1 MFIKIV
7 KDGYIVDAIA
17 EPELQYVK
25 MNQLTQSPSA
35 CAEDDDWFG
44 ILSSDSS
51 VAFALKETDGYD
63 TVEMI
68 RFGDQEEYDR
78 IIQNIS
84 EQRSIAYEPTDE
96 ELSVNIATL
105 KDVVARQQTDELM
118 MLITQIVGD
127 LSDEDIVKYPNL
139 VESWTEGVS
148 YDVGKRVSYNGAVY
162 KVTKAIK
169 TSSATPDNSPNYQV
183 L

>member
-1 MFIKIV
+1 MFVKIV
-7 KDGYIVDAIA
+7 KDGYIIDALV
-17 EPELQYVK
+17 ESELQHVK
-25 MNQLTQSPSA
+25 IDQLTQSPIA

-44 ILSSDSS
+44 ILSSDCS
-51 VAFALKETDGYD
+51 VIFALKDTDGYD
-63 TVEMI
+63 TVEI
-68 RFGDQEEYDR
+68 VRFGDQDEYDD
-78 IIQNIS
+78 IIQNVS
-84 EQRSIAYEPTDE
+84 EQRSIVYEPTDE

-148 YDVGKRVSYNGAVY
+148 YDIGKRVSYNGTVY
-162 KVTKAIK
+162 KITKAIK